1 MRPSIYSFNYE
12 TSPKRLLS
20 GFRFCRNI
28 IVGVALL
35 TAGFVVTTKVISIYS
50 QSNYKSIA
58 ITPDGVV
65 KPQITIKELEIGGR
79 NIKSN
84 ETFAE
89 SSDWLSR
96 VSFTVENVSEKPI
109 KYMLIHLWL
118 PETKV
123 SGSVMVYQI
132 VYGNLNPSKA
142 VGPAFLLDPGAKTR
156 ISLANEYSKIEA
168 FVSPRHS
175 MANIQKTRLEVGFL
189 LFDDETAWSAG
200 TFLKRDSK
208 APNRF
213 IPQE

>member
-1 MRPSIYSFNYE
+1 MRISIYFFHHE
-12 TSPKRLLS
+12 TSPKRLQS

-28 IVGVALL
+28 IVGVAFL

-65 KPQITIKELEIGGR
+65 KPQMTIKELAIGGR
-79 NIKSN
+79 NIQSN

-96 VSFTVENVSEKPI
+96 VSFTVENVSEKSI
-109 KYMLIHLWL
+109 EYMLIHLWL
-118 PETKV
+118 PETKA

-132 VYGNLNPSKA
+132 AYGNLNPSKA
-142 VGPAFLLDPGAKTR
+142 AGPAFLLEPGAKTR

-175 MANIQKTRLEVGFL
+175 MADIQKARLEVGFL
-189 LFDDETAWSAG
+189 LFDDETAWSVG
-200 TFLKRDSK
+200 KFLKRDRK
-208 APNRF
+208 DPNRF
-213 IPQE
+213 IPL